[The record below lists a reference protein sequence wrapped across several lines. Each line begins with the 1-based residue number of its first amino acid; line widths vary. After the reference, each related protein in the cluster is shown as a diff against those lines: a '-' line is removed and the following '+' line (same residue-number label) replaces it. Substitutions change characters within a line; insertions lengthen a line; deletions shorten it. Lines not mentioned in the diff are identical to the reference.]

1 MSIKAELARKDELE
15 LLQMESPASVL
26 VVDQTTF
33 INDNDI
39 IEHTVSI
46 YRGDRFTLLTGC

>member
-1 MSIKAELARKDELE
+1 MRIKAELAKEDDLN
-15 LLQMESPASVL
+15 LLQMDQPASVL

-33 INDNDI
+33 LNDNEI
-39 IEHTVSI
+39 IEHTVST

>member
-1 MSIKAELARKDELE
+1 MSIKAELAREDDLK
-15 LLQMESPASVL
+15 LLQMEQPASVL

-33 INDNDI
+33 LNDNEI
-39 IEHTVSI
+39 IEHTISK